1 MKMKTSIISMVIG
14 LLLFMPTSTLA
25 EPEDNWG
32 NGGPIP
38 HLAPARQ
45 QVTVSYDEENNELS
59 VLFRR
64 TVEEAYLYVYK
75 DGSLIGM
82 DWLVGTTPGSTYT
95 YYIEGSGTYTVVLQT
110 EDGTHTLFEETI

>member
-1 MKMKTSIISMVIG
+1 MSKKILFSFLVSMLTIISLNVHAENNDGPKKGEPLPHLSPSYRSII
-14 LLLFMPTSTLA
+14 
-25 EPEDNWG
+25 
-32 NGGPIP
+32 
-38 HLAPARQ
+38 
-45 QVTVSYDEENNELS
+45 VSYDETNNELS

-95 YYIEGSGTYTVVLQT
+95 YFTEGSGTYTVVLQT
-110 EDGTHTLFEETI
+110 EDDTLTLFEETI